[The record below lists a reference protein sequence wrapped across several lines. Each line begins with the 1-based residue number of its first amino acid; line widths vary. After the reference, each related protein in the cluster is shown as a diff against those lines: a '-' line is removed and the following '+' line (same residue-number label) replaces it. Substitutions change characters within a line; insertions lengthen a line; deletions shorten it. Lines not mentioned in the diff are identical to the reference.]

1 MNILKDSKTKVNLM
15 KAFAG
20 ESQARNRYTFG
31 ASQAKGEKLALIEQ
45 AFLYTADQ
53 ERAHAKVFYNHLKES
68 LHEKTR
74 YSSWHFTPIA
84 FRFNRLRCNW
94 RQIHKYVLHI
104 WNHCLF
110 GIIVT
115 CWLLCSNI

>member
-1 MNILKDSKTKVNLM
+1 MNQLRDSKTRINLM

-53 ERAHAKVFYNHLKES
+53 ERAESTENCCAKNIAMAIVKIASQQLGEGS
-68 LHEKTR
+68 AEKSPR
-74 YSSWHFTPIA
+74 QNPGYS
-84 FRFNRLRCNW
+84 FND
-94 RQIHKYVLHI
+94 
-104 WNHCLF
+104 
-110 GIIVT
+110 T
-115 CWLLCSNI
+115 